1 MANMWAI
8 LLPRI
13 FPSADVS
20 DLVYGFRER
29 FVPMGQTLLNKA
41 EFEERD
47 YTTHAAVVKLV
58 PDTIPRFDPFFPAPA
73 CPCSKPQSP
82 AILSHSPMPK
92 MKQLPFISQSHGRG
106 AGSAPGAQGT
116 IPSLL
121 GFSAESLELALL
133 EAFGV
138 AAMEHPSWIYA
149 QHKWNLHEIQRDL
162 NAS

>member
-58 PDTIPRFDPFFPAPA
+58 PDTIPRFEPFFPAPA

-82 AILSHSPMPK
+82 AIPLSFPHAKNEAASLHLSVPWERGRISSWSSGDN
-92 MKQLPFISQSHGRG
+92 PFPAGFFCRVSGAGTARSFRSSSHG
-106 AGSAPGAQGT
+106 ASK
-116 IPSLL
+116 L
-121 GFSAESLELALL
+121 
-133 EAFGV
+133 
-138 AAMEHPSWIYA
+138 
-149 QHKWNLHEIQRDL
+149 DL
-162 NAS
+162 RPA